1 MKCLRQVDFYRN
13 NIKNKI
19 RINIS
24 GIQKAISLFVFMLFF
39 TVIASAQSVEIK
51 GKVLDNDN
59 QESLPGVSIII
70 KGTTQ
75 GSTTDINGDYTLK
88 VGQADAILVF
98 SFIGY
103 EPLEVPVKGQ
113 TTINVKLKSSTS
125 DLDEVMVIAY
135 GTTKK
140 SNLTGSAVALDS
152 EDLKDVFVSN
162 VASMLQG
169 KVAGVNASS
178 RSGRPGSS
186 TEITIRGKGS
196 LSGETAPLW
205 VVDGIIMG
213 NSDPGFSPADIE
225 SMTILKDASA
235 TSLYGSLAA
244 NGVILLQT
252 KRAKKGESKINV
264 NATYGL
270 TTFNTGNF
278 SVMNSQELY
287 DYQKTWNPNVTEDV
301 LNTDTD
307 WMDIATQTG
316 KAQEYNVNYSGG
328 NEKMTAYLSGTYYN
342 ETGVLKGYDYE
353 RYSAIANFDINATE
367 RLKIKVNLSGDY
379 RTIKDQQHSPY
390 NMFTYMPWDEA
401 YLPDGSVLHPKV
413 ASGKKYLQDNNKG
426 WYGRDE
432 SNYLYDLQYNYGKS
446 RSNNLRANIGFDY
459 KINEWLTFASMNN
472 IILNHGLTED
482 YEDPRSIVGLANRGS
497 LSEKYSFNQK
507 RFTNQMLR
515 INKTF
520 GAHVLGAF
528 VAWEYSDSHYDDATA
543 KGKGVSAGLTALNTT
558 AEALEVGGYKSESAK
573 QSTLVNLQYAYDD
586 KYLATASFSRQGS
599 SSFGSN
605 KQYGNFWSASLGWN
619 AHSEKFLQGVEWL
632 NVLKWTA
639 SIGQVGNA
647 PSGFQYLGFF
657 EFASQYNG
665 NNAATPYQKGNPNIS
680 WEKVTSYNTA
690 INTRLFDRISINLDL
705 YYKNSDDLLTKVKL
719 PALTGYSGVWMNIG
733 RITNKGYELTV
744 SPEIIK
750 TSRFKWDMTLNLAYN
765 KNRVEELY
773 DNKAYFDVHDPN
785 IKIEAKHDKDAYF
798 QRIWYGVN
806 PANGKPLW
814 EKVTE
819 NEDGTKTVSLTS
831 EYNDATLQFTGTKG
845 TPTYTGGIL
854 NKFTFDDFTLTANI
868 SFVEGIDRYN
878 SNRELFDSDG
888 SYVGFNSM
896 KLHDD
901 WKRWEKP
908 GDVATHPKSLNGGA
922 DANKPSSRYLEDA
935 SYIRLRNVTLAYNVP
950 KNVSNLLKISSASV
964 YVSADNLITLT
975 NWSGMDPEVGATRYD
990 ETHGYQYP
998 MAKKIMVGVKIAF

>member
-1 MKCLRQVDFYRN
+1 MRYLRQIDFYRN

-19 RINIS
+19 STNTS
-24 GIQKAISLFVFMLFF
+24 GIQKIISLFIFMLFF
-39 TVIASAQSVEIK
+39 TAIASAQTVEVK
-51 GKVLDNDN
+51 GKVIDNAN

-75 GSTTDINGDYTLK
+75 GASTDMNGDYTLK
-88 VGQADAILVF
+88 VEQSDAILVF

-103 EPLEVPVKGQ
+103 EPQEVPLNGQ
-113 TTINVKLKSSTS
+113 TTINVSLKSATS

-152 EDLKDVFVSN
+152 DDLKDVFVSN

-196 LSGETAPLW
+196 LSGTTSPLW

-213 NSDPGFSPADIE
+213 NSDPGYSPADIE

-235 TSLYGSLAA
+235 TALYGSLAA

-264 NATYGL
+264 NATYGY

-301 LNTDTD
+301 LNTDTN

-316 KAQEYNVNYSGG
+316 KAQEYNVNYTGG
-328 NEKMTAYLSGTYYN
+328 TEKMMAYLSGTYYN
-342 ETGVLKGYDYE
+342 ETGALKGYDYE

-379 RTIKDQQHSPY
+379 RTTKNQQHSTY
-390 NMFTYMPWDEA
+390 SMFTYMPWDEA
-401 YLPDGSVLHPKV
+401 YLPDGSVLDPRV
-413 ASGKKYLQDNNKG
+413 DSGKEYLLANNKV

-432 SNYLYDLQYNYGKS
+432 NNYLYDLQYNYGTS

-472 IILNHGLTED
+472 IALNFGHSESYT
-482 YEDPRSIVGLANRGS
+482 DPRSVSGQADRGTLYDS
-497 LSEKYSFNQK
+497 YSFSQR

-515 INKTF
+515 FNKTI
-520 GAHVLGAF
+520 GLHALNAF
-528 VAWEYSDSHYDDATA
+528 VAWEYSDYHYDDAKAT
-543 KGKGVSAGLTALNTT
+543 GKGVAAGLRVLNTT

-586 KYLATASFSRQGS
+586 RYLATASFNRQGS
-599 SSFGSN
+599 SSFGPN
-605 KQYGNFWSASLGWN
+605 RQYGNFWSASLGWN
-619 AHSEKFLQGVEWL
+619 AHSEEFLQGVEWL
-632 NVLKWTA
+632 NVLKWSA
-639 SIGQVGNA
+639 SMGQVGNA
-647 PSGFQYLGFF
+647 PSGFQYLGY
-657 EFASQYNG
+657 FAFVDQYNG
-665 NNAATPYQKGNPNIS
+665 NSAATPYQKGNPDIS

-690 INTRLFDRISINLDL
+690 INTRLFDRVSINLDL
-705 YYKNSDDLLTKVKL
+705 YYKNSDNLLTYVPL
-719 PALTGYSGVWMNIG
+719 PALTGYSGIWMNVG
-733 RITNKGYELTV
+733 RVTNKGYELTV

-765 KNRVEELY
+765 KNRVEEIY
-773 DNKAYFDVHDPN
+773 EDKAYTKGNTRIEKGHDM
-785 IKIEAKHDKDAYF
+785 DAQY
-798 QRIWYGVN
+798 QRIWYGAN
-806 PANGKPLW
+806 PANGEPLW

-819 NEDGTKTVSLTS
+819 NEDGTETISLTS
-831 EYNDATLQFTGTKG
+831 DYADATLQYTGTKG

-854 NKFTFDDFTLTANI
+854 NKFTFDNFTLSANI
-868 SFVEGIDRYN
+868 SFVQGIHRYN

-888 SYVGFNSM
+888 SYASFNSM
-896 KLHDD
+896 NLHDD
-901 WKRWEKP
+901 WNRWEKP
-908 GDVATHPKSLNGGA
+908 GDVATHPKSFNGGVN
-922 DANKPSSRYLEDA
+922 ANKNSSRYLEDA
-935 SYIRLRNVTLAYNVP
+935 SYIRLRNVTLAYNLP

-975 NWSGMDPEVGATRYD
+975 DWSGMDPEIGATRHD
-990 ETHGYQYP
+990 RDHGALYP
-998 MAKKIMVGVKIAF
+998 MAKKIMAGVKIAF

>member
-1 MKCLRQVDFYRN
+1 MRYLRQIDLFRN

-19 RINIS
+19 RTYIPS
-24 GIQKAISLFVFMLFF
+24 IQKTISLFAFMLFF
-39 TVIASAQSVEIK
+39 TAIASAQSIEVRGTVIDIE
-51 GKVLDNDN
+51 N
-59 QESLPGVSIII
+59 QESLPGVSIIV

-75 GSTTDINGDYTLK
+75 GVTTNMDGEYTLK
-88 VGQADAILVF
+88 VGQADAVLIF

-103 EPLEVPVKGQ
+103 QPQEVPVNGQ
-113 TTINVKLKSSTS
+113 TTINVSMKSSTS

-152 EDLKDVFVSN
+152 EELKDVFVSN

-169 KVAGVNASS
+169 KIAGVYSS
-178 RSGRPGSS
+178 AGSGQPGST

-196 LSGETAPLW
+196 LSGTTSPLW

-213 NSDPGFSPADIE
+213 NSDPGYSPADIE
-225 SMTILKDASA
+225 SITVLKDASA

-264 NATYGL
+264 NATYGF

-287 DYQKTWNPNVTEDV
+287 DYQKTWNPDVKEDV

-307 WMDIATQTG
+307 WMDIGTQTG

-328 NEKMTAYLSGTYYN
+328 NEKITAYLSGTYYN
-342 ETGVLKGYDYE
+342 ETGALKGYEYE

-367 RLKIKVNLSGDY
+367 RLKIKLNLSGDY
-379 RTIKDQQHSPY
+379 RTTDDQQHSTY
-390 NMFTYMPWDEA
+390 AMFTYMPWDA
-401 YLPDGSVLHPKV
+401 PYLPDGSVLDPRV
-413 ASGKKYLQDNNKG
+413 DSGKEYLLANDKV

-432 SNYLYDLQYNYGKS
+432 NNYLYDLQYNYGTS

-459 KINEWLTFASMNN
+459 KINDWLTFSSMNN
-472 IILNHGLTED
+472 IALNFGHSEWYT
-482 YEDPRSIVGLANRGS
+482 DPRSVSGQADRGTLYDS
-497 LSEKYSFNQK
+497 YSFSQR

-515 INKTF
+515 FNKTI
-520 GAHVLGAF
+520 GLHALNAF
-528 VAWEYSDSHYDDATA
+528 VAWEYSDYHYDDASAT
-543 KGKGVSAGLTALNTT
+543 GKGVAAGLRVLNAT

-586 KYLATASFSRQGS
+586 RYLATASFNRQGS
-599 SSFGSN
+599 SSFGPN

-619 AHSEKFLQGVEWL
+619 AHSEEFLNDVEWL
-632 NVLKWTA
+632 NVLKWSA
-639 SIGQVGNA
+639 SMGQVGNA
-647 PSGFQYLGFF
+647 PGGFQYLGY
-657 EFASQYNG
+657 FAFVDQYNG
-665 NNAATPYQKGNPNIS
+665 SSAATPYQKGNPDIS

-690 INTRLFDRISINLDL
+690 INTRIFNRVSINLDL
-705 YYKNSDDLLTKVKL
+705 YYKNSDNLLTYVPL
-719 PALTGYSGVWMNIG
+719 PALTGYSGIWMNVG
-733 RITNKGYELTV
+733 RVTNKGYELTV

-773 DNKAYFDVHDPN
+773 EDKAYTSGIRRIEKGHDM
-785 IKIEAKHDKDAYF
+785 DAQY
-798 QRIWYGVN
+798 QRIWYGAN
-806 PANGKPLW
+806 PANGEPLW

-819 NEDGTKTVSLTS
+819 NEDGTETISLTS
-831 EYNDATLQFTGTKG
+831 DYADATLQYTGTKG

-854 NKFTFDDFTLTANI
+854 NKFTFDDFTLSANI
-868 SFVEGIDRYN
+868 SFVEDIYKYN

-888 SYVGFNSM
+888 SYASFNSM
-896 KLHDD
+896 NLHDD

-908 GDVATHPKSLNGGA
+908 GDVATHPKSFNGGVN
-922 DANKPSSRYLEDA
+922 ANKNSSRYLEDA
-935 SYIRLRNVTLAYNVP
+935 SYIRLRNVTLAYNLP
-950 KNVSNLLKISSASV
+950 KNVSNLLNISNASV
-964 YVSADNLITLT
+964 YVSADNMVTLT
-975 NWSGMDPEVGATRYD
+975 NWSGMDPETGAL
-990 ETHGYQYP
+990 YP
-998 MAKKIMVGVKIAF
+998 LSKKIMAGVKVNF